1 MRKKLHILV
10 LFLLLG
16 VTSKS
21 FAQEKEVTGKVLDE
35 SGLPIPGVSIYLKKN
50 KEIGTTTNFQ
60 GEFELEVPG
69 ENSVLVFS
77 YVGFQKKEVP
87 VGDENNFQV
96 TLSNDVESLNE
107 VVVTALG
114 IKREKKA
121 LGYAVQS
128 LESEKLLEGNQTNM
142 VNSLQGKVSGVTVA
156 NSGGAPG
163 SSSVI
168 LIRGGTSI
176 TGNNQPLI
184 VVDGIPIDNSTN
196 SSIEVA
202 STNRASDINPEDIES
217 VSVLKGPAAAALYGI
232 RAAEGAVIIT
242 TKSGKAGTST
252 ISYSGSLSF
261 DEVLGTPDIQ
271 QVYGQGRQLVGEDGS
286 ITYEPDSEFSWGA
299 PISNGT
305 RTFNHIKDFYTTAV
319 TQNHNVSY
327 SGGTEKSQIYMSAG
341 DLSQDGVVEG
351 TSYDK
356 TSFKLNTSTQFN
368 DDLTIGG
375 SANYIVTETNSTK
388 QGNVSGSSFSSLLAY
403 PVNIDINDYLNEDG
417 SQKRFFQEQRF
428 DNPYW
433 SLENSPN
440 TNKVHRLIGIANI
453 DYNFL
458 EHFNLSY
465 NLGTDYYNEN
475 SKRVTADGSLV
486 ERYQDG
492 AISQFD
498 QEFRR
503 TTSNL
508 ILSYNQD
515 ITEDFNLNAMV
526 GNSVEDSRRHITYTS
541 GIGFQAPGI
550 YSIANIKQADQSIS
564 EVLLRKRIVGVFG
577 ELKLS
582 WQDALFLTATGRN
595 DWSSTLPAD
604 KRSFFYPSLGASAI
618 VTDLFRNGGNDIT
631 SSNGLGYLKVRATWA
646 QVGKDAQI
654 GGLESVLGTNINGL
668 ASSAYT
674 WTGVGVGNPA
684 LEPEFTDSY
693 EFGFDSRFFDS
704 RIGLDM
710 SFYYSKS
717 DNQILRDI
725 RVPPTA
731 GTFLA
736 TLNGGSIVN
745 KGIEALLNVKV
756 LPRTSDFTWD
766 MTYNFGLNDSKV
778 EELPG
783 NLNEV
788 YLSDSWTFNGTAA
801 GAAVLDGSLFGLRG
815 YRPIRNDNGDILVE
829 SDGLPGR
836 EAAIFNDVNRIPE
849 WTLGITNNM
858 SYKNFNLSFLFDIV
872 QGVDVYNATESA
884 LVFYGLSP
892 ITLDR
897 GETIVIDGVTAD
909 GTPNTVEVTKDQDYY
924 QNYYSRVADNF
935 VEDGSFARLR
945 YVTLSYN
952 LPSTILDK
960 LNVKSAQLSVTG
972 RNLLTITDYSGADPE
987 VNTFGAGIGGA
998 GSTGIDNLGTP
1009 GTKGVDLGL
1018 KFKF

>member
-1 MRKKLHILV
+1 MKKHFRKALL
-10 LFLLLG
+10 LFLCFFSLQMW
-16 VTSKS
+16 
-21 FAQEKEVTGKVLDE
+21 AQEKQISGEVTGQDGMPL
-35 SGLPIPGVSIYLKKN
+35 PGVSVFVKN
-50 KEIGTTTNFQ
+50 TSVGTVTNFD
-60 GEFELEVPG
+60 GEFSLNVPDQS
-69 ENSVLVFS
+69 NNVLVFS
-77 YVGFQKKEVP
+77 FLGYTTKEVK
-87 VGDENNFQV
+87 VGDKNQFKV
-96 TLSNDVESLNE
+96 TLETDQEALDE

-142 VNSLQGKVSGVTVA
+142 VNGLQGKVSGVTVA

-196 SSIEVA
+196 PSNEVA
-202 STNRASDINPEDIES
+202 SANRASDINPEDIENI
-217 VSVLKGPAAAALYGI
+217 SVLKGPAAAALYGI
-232 RAAEGAVIIT
+232 QAAEGAVIIT
-242 TKSGKAGTST
+242 TKKGKAGMST
-252 ISYSGSLSF
+252 ISYSGSVSF
-261 DEVLGTPDIQ
+261 DQVLGTPDIQ
-271 QVYGQGRQLVGEDGS
+271 TQYGQGRQLVDEEGN
-286 ITYEPDSEFSWGA
+286 ITYEPDSEFSWGE
-299 PISNGT
+299 PIPSGT
-305 RTFNHIKDFYTTAV
+305 QTYNHLEDFYETAV

-327 SGGTEKSQIYMSAG
+327 SGGTEKSQLYLSAG
-341 DLSQDGVVEG
+341 DLSQEGVVEG

-356 TSFKLNTSTQFN
+356 TSLKLNTSTKFN
-368 DDLTIGG
+368 EDLTIGG

-388 QGNVSGSSFSSLLAY
+388 QGNVSGSSYSSLLSY
-403 PVNIDINDYLNEDG
+403 PANVDIYDYLNEDG

-440 TNKVHRLIGIANI
+440 NDKVHRLLGILSL

-458 EHFNLSY
+458 DHFNVSY
-465 NLGTDYYNEN
+465 KLGTDYYNEF
-475 SKRVTADGSLV
+475 SKRVTADGSLI
-486 ERYQDG
+486 ENREDG
-492 AISQFD
+492 AISQFQKD
-498 QEFRR
+498 YRR
-503 TTSNL
+503 TTSNF

-515 ITEDFNLNAMV
+515 ITEDFNVNALV
-526 GNSVEDSRRHITYTS
+526 GNSVEDLRTHYTYTS
-541 GIGFQAPGI
+541 GVGFQAPGI
-550 YSIANIKQADQSIS
+550 YSIANIKQADQRIS
-564 EVLLRKRIVGVFG
+564 EVINRKRIVGLFG
-577 ELKLS
+577 EIKLS
-582 WQDALFLTATGRN
+582 WKDALFLNATGRN

-604 KRSFFYPSLGASAI
+604 KRSFFYPSVGASAL
-618 VTDLFRNGGNDIT
+618 VTDLFKNAGKDIT
-631 SSNGLGYLKVRATWA
+631 SPNGLTYLKLRTTWA
-646 QVGKDAQI
+646 RVGKDAPI
-654 GGLESVLGTNINGL
+654 GFLESNLGTNINGL

-674 WTGVGVGNPA
+674 WTGVAVGNPD

-693 EFGFDSRFFDS
+693 EFGFDSRFFEN
-704 RIGLDM
+704 RVGLDM

-717 DNQILRDI
+717 DNQILQGI

-736 TLNGGSIVN
+736 TLNGGSIIN
-745 KGIEALLNVKV
+745 KGIEAFLSVKV
-756 LPRTSDFTWD
+756 LPKTSDFQWN

-778 EELPG
+778 DDLPG
-783 NLNEV
+783 MLNEV

-801 GAAVLDGSLFGLRG
+801 GAAILDGSLFGLRG
-815 YRPIRNDNGDILVE
+815 YRPTKNDSGQVLVE
-829 SDGLPGR
+829 SNGLPGR
-836 EAAIFNDVNRIPE
+836 EAAIFPDVNRIPE

-892 ITLDR
+892 KTLDR
-897 GETIVIDGVTAD
+897 GETTVIDGVNAN
-909 GTPNTVEVTKDQDYY
+909 GEPNTIEVRKDQEYY
-924 QNYYSRVADNF
+924 QNYYSRIADNF

-952 LPSTILDK
+952 LPSTFLDK
-960 LNVKSAQLSVTG
+960 LKIADAQFYVTG
-972 RNLLTITDYSGADPE
+972 RNLLTITDYSGVDPE
-987 VNTFGAGIGGA
+987 VNTFGAGISGA

-1009 GTKGVDLGL
+1009 GTQGVDLGL